1 MSNKFKRVKV
11 VTEKGD
17 RFITFKPVDLN
28 DNLEELVCEKSC
40 PYSKI
45 CDKIPDPRNM
55 KDKNLK
61 FLDFCGE
68 AEDEKDNTSL
78 GNMVPLEGTVEEF
91 FKDYPD
97 IFQILIK
104 NNTMVGIKDIIHRV
118 CSGWCESYNKELS
131 NCNSSNSICWLQD
144 LFINHISKDEKKENE
159 ENKDE
164 DTKEK
169 VNNDE

>member
-1 MSNKFKRVKV
+1 MNNKFKRVKV

-17 RFITFKPVDLN
+17 RFITFKPVDLK
-28 DNLEELVCEKSC
+28 DNLEELVCEKNC

-55 KDKNLK
+55 NDKNLK

-68 AEDEKDNTSL
+68 AEDERDNTSL

-118 CSGWCESYNKELS
+118 CSGWCENYNKEMT
-131 NCNSSNSICWLQD
+131 NCKSTNSICWLQD
-144 LFINHISKDEKKENE
+144 LFINHISNEDNDKQGENINKEVESNE
-159 ENKDE
+159 
-164 DTKEK
+164 
-169 VNNDE
+169 